1 MTYIFHTA
9 NVTGDKTNCV
19 YPNRVEVTDIDSMIE
34 VAKFDHVC
42 AEYQN
47 NYRSKANFKRSNV
60 LQMDVDNDSSDDP
73 KDWTTVADIN
83 KTFAGYNFIIVYS
96 RNHMKAKN
104 GKAARPKF
112 HVYFLIEE
120 TTDMDYYEKLKE
132 ALHEQYPF
140 FDGNALGAHRFFY
153 GVDKPDVLW
162 HDGFMNIDEDID
174 IDLTVSVDDT
184 ESTSTPYQAYSKII
198 RSGERNSTLSRFA
211 ARILKR
217 YGESEQ
223 THDLFLQ
230 RAADCEE
237 PLSDFE
243 LKTIWN
249 SAVGFYQKKVL
260 ADPNYKPPEKYNN
273 DFGNFSL
280 KPDDYSDA
288 GEAAVFVREYSDIVK
303 YSDGTHYIHYTGEFW
318 EESALSGLIPYME
331 FIDIQLADAR
341 NTLTMAT
348 ENLKN
353 AGVPDDVI
361 SAGTK
366 PIEKYCIENSL
377 NDALDLYKKA
387 NTYYGFVMKHRDFKY
402 IQSTVNAA
410 RTMVYIQITD
420 LDKDG
425 FLLNTPGL
433 TIDLRKPIS
442 DGYAP
447 RPQDLITKQTSVTPS
462 DEGMDLWL
470 DAVDKFF
477 CGDAE
482 LIDYVQ
488 KNVGLS
494 AIGIV
499 FNEALL
505 ISYGEGRNGKS
516 CFWNSIAKV
525 MGTYAGHISAETFTV
540 GCRHNARPEMA
551 ELKGKRLV
559 IAAELEDGTRL
570 STSMLKK
577 LCSTDNI
584 AAERKYKDPIS
595 FPPSHKI
602 SMFTNHLPRVG
613 VTDSGTWRR
622 LIVIPFNAKFEGD
635 SDIKN
640 YSEYLYKNAG
650 GAILKW
656 IIEGAQKA
664 IAEDFS
670 FDMPKVVSDAIE
682 KYRED
687 SDWLGEFIEEC
698 CEVDASYTQP
708 SGELYQEYR
717 NFCQA
722 RGEFTRSTADFY
734 SALETAGYSRHR
746 QKSGVKVYGLRLKC
760 DDFLS

>member
-19 YPNRVEVTDIDSMIE
+19 YPNRCEVTDIDSMIE

-42 AEYQN
+42 AEYRN
-47 NYRSKANFKRSNV
+47 NYRSKANFIRANV
-60 LQMDVDNDSSDDP
+60 LQMDVDNDSSDDS

-96 RNHMKAKN
+96 RNHMKEKN
-104 GKAARPKF
+104 GRAARPKF

-120 TTDMDYYEKLKE
+120 TQDMDYYEKLKE
-132 ALHEQYPF
+132 ALHAQYPF

-184 ESTSTPYQAYSKII
+184 VTAQTPYQAYSKII
-198 RSGERNSTLSRFA
+198 PMGARNSTLSRFA

-217 YGESEQ
+217 YGVSDL

-230 RAADCEE
+230 RAGDCEE

-243 LKTIWN
+243 LGTIWN
-249 SAVGFYQKKVL
+249 SAVGFYKNKVL
-260 ADPNYKPPEKYNN
+260 ADPNYTPPDTYNN

-348 ENLKN
+348 ENLKA
-353 AGVPDDVI
+353 AGVPEQTI
-361 SAGTK
+361 NAGAK

-377 NDALDLYKKA
+377 TDALDLYKKS
-387 NTYYGFVMKHRDFKY
+387 NTYYAFVMKHRDFKY

-410 RTMVYIQITD
+410 RTMVYIRATD

-442 DGYAP
+442 EGYAP
-447 RPQDLITKQTSVTPS
+447 NPLDLITKQTAVTPG
-462 DEGMDLWL
+462 DEGMDIWL

-477 CGDAE
+477 CSDPE
-482 LIDYVQ
+482 LIEYVQ
-488 KNVGLS
+488 KHVGL
-494 AIGIV
+494 AIIGVV
-499 FNEALL
+499 FIEALI

-516 CFWNSIAKV
+516 TFWNAISSV
-525 MGTYAGHISAETFTV
+525 LGSYAGTISAETLTV

-551 ELKGKRLV
+551 ELKGNRLV

-570 STSMLKK
+570 STATLKK
-577 LCSTDNI
+577 LCSTDEI
-584 AAERKYKDPIS
+584 AAEKKYKDP
-595 FPPSHKI
+595 FKYKPSHTI
-602 SMFTNHLPRVG
+602 VLYTNHLPRVG
-613 VTDSGTWRR
+613 VTDAGTWRR
-622 LIVIPFNAKFEGD
+622 LIVIPFNAKIEGD

-640 YSEYLYKNAG
+640 YTNYLVEHAG
-650 GAILKW
+650 PAILKW
-656 IIEGAQKA
+656 AIEGAQKA
-664 IAEDFS
+664 IAEDFHL
-670 FDMPKVVSDAIE
+670 DMPKTVKDAID
-682 KYRED
+682 KYRSD
-687 SDWLGEFIEEC
+687 NDWLGEFLDEC
-698 CEVDASYTQP
+698 CDVDPSYKQA
-708 SGELYQEYR
+708 SGEFYQEYR

-722 RGEFTRSTADFY
+722 RGEYARGTADFY
-734 SALETAGYSRHR
+734 SALEAVGFTRHKTKAGI
-746 QKSGVKVYGLRLKC
+746 KICGLRLKC
-760 DDFLS
+760 DDFLN